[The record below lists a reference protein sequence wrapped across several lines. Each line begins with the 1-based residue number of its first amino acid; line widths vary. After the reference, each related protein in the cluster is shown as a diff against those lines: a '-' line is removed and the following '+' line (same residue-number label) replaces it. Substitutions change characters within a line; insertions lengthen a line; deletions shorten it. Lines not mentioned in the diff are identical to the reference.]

1 MSMGPCFSSCF
12 ILSISSF
19 GILAIFAIFGA
30 ELFGILGAIVGGLV
44 GNAITDG
51 LAGLFEGYEWQKTKK
66 LKIKDKRT
74 ILTVA
79 IGKLS
84 GCLLGGG
91 IVLTMAWSIL
101 NVA

>member
-1 MSMGPCFSSCF
+1 V
-12 ILSISSF
+12 
-19 GILAIFAIFGA
+19 A
-30 ELFGILGAIVGGLV
+30 LV
-44 GNAITDG
+44 GCDKIQTI
-51 LAGLFEGYEWQKTKK
+51 KTKK